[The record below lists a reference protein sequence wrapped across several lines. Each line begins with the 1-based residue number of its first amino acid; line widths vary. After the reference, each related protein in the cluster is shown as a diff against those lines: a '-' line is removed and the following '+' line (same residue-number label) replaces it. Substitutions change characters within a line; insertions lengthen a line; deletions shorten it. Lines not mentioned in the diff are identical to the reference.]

1 MPVPTCRWR
10 GNALVRRCFSVV
22 SKDTQESIR
31 EERDSQ
37 HGRQSEQQMQNTK
50 HKNDLA
56 IKTARRAGTGS
67 AQQWTRLERKVR
79 TG

>member
-37 HGRQSEQQMQNTK
+37 HGRQSEQQMQSTK
-50 HKNDLA
+50 MTWLLKLPGGQ
-56 IKTARRAGTGS
+56 ARN
-67 AQQWTRLERKVR
+67 QQSS
-79 TG
+79 GQD

>member
-1 MPVPTCRWR
+1 MPVPTCRWT
-10 GNALVRRCFSVV
+10 GNASVRRCFSVV

-37 HGRQSEQQMQNTK
+37 HGRKSEQQMQRTK

-56 IKTARRAGTGS
+56 IKTARQSGTES
-67 AQQWTRLERKVR
+67 ARQ
-79 TG
+79 

>member
-1 MPVPTCRWR
+1 M
-10 GNALVRRCFSVV
+10 V

-37 HGRQSEQQMQNTK
+37 HGRQSEQQMQSTK

-56 IKTARRAGTGS
+56 IKTARRAGTES
-67 AQQWTRLERKVR
+67 AKQWTRLERKVR

>member
-1 MPVPTCRWR
+1 M
-10 GNALVRRCFSVV
+10 V

-37 HGRQSEQQMQNTK
+37 HGRQSEQQMQSTK

-56 IKTARRAGTGS
+56 IKTARRAGTES
-67 AQQWTRLERKVR
+67 ARQ
-79 TG
+79 

>member
-1 MPVPTCRWR
+1 M
-10 GNALVRRCFSVV
+10 V

-67 AQQWTRLERKVR
+67 AKQWTRLERKVR